1 MFLGV
6 PFNIASYAFLL
17 HIIANLTGYIPGRL
31 IHILGDTHIYEEHLE
46 AVNEQLS
53 RVPVEFPQL
62 IIKDPT
68 GEQGVLRRLAPILNI
83 DSLNE
88 DMFEMRDYKSY
99 DKISA
104 PMIA

>member
-17 HIIANLTGYIPGRL
+17 HIIANITGYIPGRL
-31 IHILGDTHIYEEHLE
+31 IHILGDTHIYEGHLE

-62 IIKDPT
+62 IIKDP
-68 GEQGVLRRLAPILNI
+68 ILDI